1 MDELMNQ
8 LSKHKTILLLV
19 FLVIM
24 WGVNWPLTKIGLQYA
39 PPLLFAGL
47 RTFIGGIILLLLALP
62 RYKSLRLKETWL
74 IYVMSALLNIVL
86 YYGLMTFGL
95 LYTPAGL
102 FSAIVFLQPVL
113 LGVFSWIW
121 LGESMYARKM
131 IGLLLGF
138 VGVSIICAFGII
150 GHASGGGIAL
160 AIGTALSWAF
170 GTVYM
175 KRISDRVDSL
185 WVISLQQTIG
195 GLLLTGSGAVIE
207 NWTEISWNL
216 TFISNLLFI
225 SIFVIALGWLT
236 YFVLLGSGE
245 ASKVG
250 AFTFLIPL
258 ISNVVSVVFLH
269 EEFTWNLVVGLV
281 FILLSIYL
289 VNVKSR
295 QGSSLA
301 AG

>member
-1 MDELMNQ
+1 MMNQ

-62 RYKSLRLKETWL
+62 RYKSLRLKETWP
-74 IYVMSALLNIVL
+74 IYLVSAFLNIVL

-102 FSAIVFLQPVL
+102 FSAVVFLQPVL
-113 LGVFSWIW
+113 LGVFSWLW
-121 LGESMYARKM
+121 LGESMYPRKM
-131 IGLLLGF
+131 FGLVLGF
-138 VGVSIICAFGII
+138 LGVTVICAFGII
-150 GHASGGGIAL
+150 GHASVIGIVLAL
-160 AIGTALSWAF
+160 GTVLSWAF

-175 KRISDRVDSL
+175 KRISERVDSL
-185 WVISLQQTIG
+185 WVVSLQQTIG
-195 GLLLTGSGAVIE
+195 GLLLTGSGAFIE
-207 NWTEISWNL
+207 NWSDIVWNL
-216 TFISNLLFI
+216 SFILNLLFI

-236 YFVLLGSGE
+236 YFVLIGSGE

-258 ISNVVSVVFLH
+258 ISNITSVIFLH
-269 EEFTWNLVVGLV
+269 EQFTFNLVVGLV
-281 FILLSIYL
+281 FILFSIYL

-295 QGSSLA
+295 RERSFA
-301 AG
+301 AS

>member
-1 MDELMNQ
+1 MMNQ

-62 RYKSLRLKETWL
+62 RYKSLRLKETWP
-74 IYVMSALLNIVL
+74 IYLVSAFLNIVL

-102 FSAIVFLQPVL
+102 FSAVVFLQPVL
-113 LGVFSWIW
+113 LGVFSWLW
-121 LGESMYARKM
+121 LGESMHPRKM
-131 IGLLLGF
+131 FGLVLGF
-138 VGVSIICAFGII
+138 LGVAVICAFGII
-150 GHASGGGIAL
+150 GHASVIGIGLAL
-160 AIGTALSWAF
+160 GTALSWAF

-175 KRISDRVDSL
+175 KRISERVDSL
-185 WVISLQQTIG
+185 WVVSLQQTIG
-195 GLLLTGSGAVIE
+195 GLLLTGSGAFIE
-207 NWTEISWNL
+207 NWSDIVWDLS
-216 TFISNLLFI
+216 FILNLLFI

-236 YFVLLGSGE
+236 YFVLIGSGE

-258 ISNVVSVVFLH
+258 ISNIASVIFLH
-269 EEFTWNLVVGLV
+269 EQFTFNLVVGLV
-281 FILLSIYL
+281 FILFSIYL

-295 QGSSLA
+295 RERSLIA
-301 AG
+301 S